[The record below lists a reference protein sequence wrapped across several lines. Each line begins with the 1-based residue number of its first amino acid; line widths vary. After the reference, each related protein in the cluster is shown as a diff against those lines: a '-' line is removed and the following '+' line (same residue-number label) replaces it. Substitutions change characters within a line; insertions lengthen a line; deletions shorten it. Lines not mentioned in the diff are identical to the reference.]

1 MFNGLVL
8 DDFEF
13 DAAGPPPICTRDLNL
28 TVALS
33 APLNSTVQINEFL
46 LQGMVQTTTS
56 LDQAT
61 LTVTIPG
68 STKVT
73 NLLSTSMQ
81 PAGVSQ
87 FFNRNPG
94 SVNSAVSDRSPA
106 LEPAST
112 A

>member
-61 LTVTIPG
+61 LTVTSPG

-73 NLLSTSMQ
+73 NLLA
-81 PAGVSQ
+81 PACSQ
-87 FFNRNPG
+87 RACLNSLIETPG
-94 SVNSAVSDRSPA
+94 A
-106 LEPAST
+106 
-112 A
+112 